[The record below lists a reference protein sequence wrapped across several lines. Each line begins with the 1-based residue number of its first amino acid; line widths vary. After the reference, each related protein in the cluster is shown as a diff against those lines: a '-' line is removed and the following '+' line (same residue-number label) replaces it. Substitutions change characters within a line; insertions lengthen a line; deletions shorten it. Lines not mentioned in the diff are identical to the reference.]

1 MKTAH
6 CVNLGCSENALDG
19 ALITRYLETNDWK
32 LTDRPEE
39 ADLIIVN
46 SCAVT
51 EALEQESLA
60 VYKRMEQIEHANAQ
74 VVFAGCLPAIHN
86 QAVRTAGYDGALVT
100 PRSLHRL
107 DTLTDARVPIDEVR
121 SGCVPVSADRVGM
134 SFRNPWQGK
143 LQRTLRTIYDVLD
156 RLPVI
161 PVPRWLWQYRYYP
174 DEHTEFVRISV
185 GCMNQCSFCSI
196 PRAKGRTKSV
206 PLEIVVERVQDA
218 IRRGK
223 RSVALSCDELASYG
237 QDLGTNIAA
246 LLDALSALPEQFG
259 LTLRNVHP
267 EWLIRYWQD
276 LKPIFARGKIR
287 YMVVPVQ
294 SGCDRILALMKRNHT
309 AAEYQALVREI
320 REISP
325 ETVLRT
331 HILLG
336 FPGETEDDFA
346 ETCRF
351 VKDLPVDSVFATVYS
366 ERSFTPSAELPGKVP
381 AHIARARALKIRALT
396 RANILKGWR
405 WHPFHFGVRAR

>member
-1 MKTAH
+1 
-6 CVNLGCSENALDG
+6 
-19 ALITRYLETNDWK
+19 
-32 LTDRPEE
+32 
-39 ADLIIVN
+39 
-46 SCAVT
+46 
-51 EALEQESLA
+51 
-60 VYKRMEQIEHANAQ
+60 
-74 VVFAGCLPAIHN
+74 
-86 QAVRTAGYDGALVT
+86 
-100 PRSLHRL
+100 
-107 DTLTDARVPIDEVR
+107 
-121 SGCVPVSADRVGM
+121 
-134 SFRNPWQGK
+134 
-143 LQRTLRTIYDVLD
+143 
-156 RLPVI
+156 
-161 PVPRWLWQYRYYP
+161 
-174 DEHTEFVRISV
+174 
-185 GCMNQCSFCSI
+185 MNQCSFCSI